1 MPESAKRTPPALAPI
16 AFLVLAL
23 LLFNPIKNWLGGG
36 GAKNSQTGAL
46 ENSRAREASKF
57 MNQAKASGQIHKYWL
72 AYVYAPDGS
81 GEEKMAYNGLNSV
94 ATAEVLPYIQE
105 DLEDD
110 KDYFWRKP
118 HKVEWP
124 AFKELY
130 DLCGTQHGIDW
141 SDNFVSNF
149 SNDFMRGF
157 RTGKTE
163 VKRFDQLMKEQ
174 RELESKKA
182 RVCGKL

>member
-1 MPESAKRTPPALAPI
+1 MSESGKRTPPALAPI
-16 AFLVLAL
+16 VIIGLIL
-23 LLFNPIKNWLGGG
+23 LFFNPIKNWFGGDSQ
-36 GAKNSQTGAL
+36 NSQPDAL
-46 ENSRAREASKF
+46 QNSRTSESKKF
-57 MNQAKASGQIHKYWL
+57 MQEGRETGQIHRYWL
-72 AYVYAPDGS
+72 SYVYANPGS
-81 GEEKMAYNGLNSV
+81 QEEREAYNALTRT

-124 AFKELY
+124 AFKQLY

-141 SDNFVSNF
+141 SDNFVTEF

-157 RTGKTE
+157 RTGKTT
-163 VKRFDQLMKEQ
+163 VKGLDQLIKEQ
-174 RELESKKA
+174 RELEQKKA
-182 RVCGKL
+182 KVCKKL